1 MHNVKS
7 FNESS
12 NTKKTLYTILY
23 LYVNKYHKLFYFM
36 VINMKEYAVKDINMA
51 KEGLERIE
59 WAQRHMPVLNLIKAE
74 FTKKK
79 PLKGVNVIACLHVTV
94 ETANLIDTLLAGG
107 ANVAL
112 TASNPLSTQDDV
124 AAALAKK
131 GVKVYAI
138 RGEDE
143 KTYYEHIE
151 SALKIKPNVT
161 LDDGAD
167 VIATV
172 HTKHKEYLKGIYGG
186 CEETT
191 TGVIRLRSMAA
202 DKALK
207 YPVVAVNDAE
217 TKMMF
222 DNRYGTGQSTLHG
235 IINATNILLAGKTV
249 VVVGYGW
256 CGRGVAARA
265 KGMGSNVVVVE
276 IEPRKALEAAMDGYM
291 VTDMTEAAK
300 IGDLFITVTGDI
312 SVIRKEHFQ
321 LMKDQ
326 AIVCNSGHFNVELDL
341 VALKKLSKKVSLVKA
356 DVEEYLFKDGRRI
369 YVLGEGRLVNLA
381 CAFGHPPEVM
391 DMSFANQALSVKY
404 IVENHKKLKN
414 EVYKVPEDIDN
425 RVARLKLESMGI
437 KLEKLT
443 EEQEKYL
450 SSWSMGT

>member
-1 MHNVKS
+1 MKD
-7 FNESS
+7 
-12 NTKKTLYTILY
+12 
-23 LYVNKYHKLFYFM
+23 YV
-36 VINMKEYAVKDINMA
+36 VKDINMA
-51 KEGLERIE
+51 RQGMERIE
-59 WAQRHMPVLNLIKAE
+59 WARRHMPVLGLIKAE
-74 FTKKK
+74 FEKDK

-94 ETANLIDTLLAGG
+94 ETANLIETLQAGG

-143 KTYYEHIE
+143 KQYYENIE
-151 SALKIKPNVT
+151 SALKIGPNVT

-172 HTKHKEYLKGIYGG
+172 HSRHTEYLKGIYGG

-191 TGVIRLRSMAA
+191 TGVIRLRAMAK
-202 DKALK
+202 DRALK
-207 YPVVAVNDAE
+207 YPVIAVNDAE

-235 IINATNILLAGKTV
+235 IMNATNVLFAGKTV

-256 CGRGVAARA
+256 CGRGIALRAR
-265 KGMGSNVVVVE
+265 GMGANVVVVE
-276 IEPRKALEAAMDGYM
+276 VQPRKALEAVMDGYRVM
-291 VTDMTEAAK
+291 NMDEAAK
-300 IGDLFITVTGDI
+300 VGDIFITVTGDI
-312 SVIRKEHFQ
+312 NVIRGKHFES
-321 LMKDQ
+321 MKDQ
-326 AIVCNSGHFNVELDL
+326 AILCNSGHFNVEIDL
-341 VALKKLSKKVSLVKA
+341 PELKKMAKSVSNIKA
-356 DVEEYLFKDGRRI
+356 DVDEYVMNNGHRI
-369 YVLGEGRLVNLA
+369 YLLAEGRLVNLA

-404 IVENHKKLKN
+404 IVQNHRKLNN
-414 EVYKVPEDIDN
+414 EVYKVPEEIDN
-425 RVARLKLESMGI
+425 MVARMKLESMGI
-437 KLEKLT
+437 EIEKLN

>member
-1 MHNVKS
+1 
-7 FNESS
+7 
-12 NTKKTLYTILY
+12 
-23 LYVNKYHKLFYFM
+23 
-36 VINMKEYAVKDINMA
+36 MKDYAVKDIKLA
-51 KEGLERIE
+51 KQGAERIE
-59 WAQRHMPVLNLIKAE
+59 WARRHMPVLNYIKE
-74 FTKKK
+74 EYRKSK

-94 ETANLIDTLLAGG
+94 ETANLIDTLQAGG
-107 ANVAL
+107 ASVAL

-143 KTYYEHIE
+143 KQYYENIE
-151 SALKIKPNVT
+151 AALKIKPNVT

-172 HTKHKEYLKGIYGG
+172 HSKHTEYLEGIYGG

-191 TGVIRLRSMAA
+191 TGVIRLRALA
-202 DKALK
+202 EEGNLK
-207 YPVVAVNDAE
+207 YPVIAVNDAE

-235 IINATNILLAGKTV
+235 IMNATNVLLAGKNI

-256 CGRGVAARA
+256 CGRGTAMRA
-265 KGMGSNVVVVE
+265 KGMGSNVIVVE
-276 IEPRKALEAAMDGYM
+276 VNPRKALEAAMDGYRVM
-291 VTDMTEAAK
+291 DMKQAAK
-300 IGDLFITVTGDI
+300 EGDIFITVTGDI
-312 SVIRKEHFQ
+312 SVIRKEHFK

-326 AIVCNSGHFNVELDL
+326 AIVCNSGHFNVEIDL
-341 VALKKLSKKVSLVKA
+341 ADLSKMAKKVTEVKA
-356 DVEEYLFKDGRRI
+356 DVQEYLLEDGRRI
-369 YVLGEGRLVNLA
+369 YVLAEGRLVNLA
-381 CAFGHPPEVM
+381 AAFGHPPEVM

-414 EVYKVPEDIDN
+414 EVYKVPEEIDS
-425 RVARLKLESMGI
+425 RVARMKLDTMGI
-437 KLEKLT
+437 KIESLT
-443 EEQEKYL
+443 KEQEKYL